1 MPPSRPCS
9 QLLSWMT
16 FETCRCV
23 GGAWV
28 HANFGS
34 GGRRSSAA
42 QVGPDHATHLHRGI
56 GRGTDLVG
64 EAELLG
70 LVHHV
75 HAPAVDVELPA
86 VVHAAQAAVLVA
98 AEEERHPPVRAVLL
112 EQADL
117 APAVAEGHQLLA
129 QELDAHRWAIGL
141 RQLPRQE
148 RRHPVPAHRGAHGGA
163 GADTGRSLVV
173 VVCQHDLAS
182 SVGRRASR
190 ADRGARARGYGFL
203 SFISSREGKGTRGI
217 ESSACSARRGP
228 TPRSVR

>member
-1 MPPSRPCS
+1 MRGVDATLEALQPVALLDDLRDVPMRRRRLGPRELRQRRPPV
-9 QLLSWMT
+9 L
-16 FETCRCV
+16 
-23 GGAWV
+23 G
-28 HANFGS
+28 
-34 GGRRSSAA
+34 A
-42 QVGPDHATHLHRGI
+42 QVGPDHAAHLHGGI
-56 GRGTDLVG
+56 GRGADLVG

-98 AEEERHPPVRAVLL
+98 AEEEGHPPVRAVLL

-129 QELDAHRWAIGL
+129 QELDAHRWAIGF

-148 RRHPVPAHRGAHGGA
+148 RRHPVPAHRVAHGGA
-163 GADTGRSLVV
+163 GADAGRSLVV

-182 SVGRRASR
+182 SGPARIQGGNAGRAAMDS
-190 ADRGARARGYGFL
+190 
-203 SFISSREGKGTRGI
+203 
-217 ESSACSARRGP
+217 
-228 TPRSVR
+228 